1 MIQTIIHRVV
11 TIRESTQ
18 YYPADSACRAFVS
31 TRFEFLGEHGEV
43 KMQVEGFCDGTQPA
57 AREPKE
63 EVGQ

>member
-1 MIQTIIHRVV
+1 MIQTIIHRVF

-31 TRFEFLGEHGEV
+31 TRFEFLGDRGEV
-43 KMQVEGFCDGTQPA
+43 LMQVEGFCDGIKAA